1 MFKEKLEKI
10 LLKFYEESNDVT
22 WETEPYDVVYKK
34 AEVKAINA
42 IQALKELNTKLGIW
56 KGVE

>member
-1 MFKEKLEKI
+1 MFKEKLEEI
-10 LLKFYEESNDVT
+10 LLKFYEECNEVT

-42 IQALKELNTKLGIW
+42 IQALKELKTKLG
-56 KGVE
+56 VE